1 MTMPSQP
8 PSNDEYARLM
18 ESSAQLLDSLR
29 IAISQVQQILVQM
42 ATLFRSMPSSDLY
55 KELQIK
61 VREIKEMG
69 LDDVSS

>member
-1 MTMPSQP
+1 MPSQR

-29 IAISQVQQILVQM
+29 IAISQVQEILIQM
-42 ATLFRSMPSSDLY
+42 ATLFRAMPSSDLY
-55 KELQIK
+55 KELQMR
-61 VREIKEMG
+61 VQEIKEMG

>member
-1 MTMPSQP
+1 MPAQR

-29 IAISQVQQILVQM
+29 IAISQVQEILIQM

-55 KELQIK
+55 KELQMK
-61 VREIKEMG
+61 VQEIKEMG

>member
-1 MTMPSQP
+1 MIMPAQS

-29 IAISQVQQILVQM
+29 IAISQVQEILIQM

-55 KELQIK
+55 KELQMK
-61 VREIKEMG
+61 VQEIKEMG